1 MNLQASAET
10 GLSIELNSERTE
22 TIQRAFAG
30 LDDKERQAVNAV
42 VIEGRSL
49 RNVGSSL
56 GVSAM
61 TVQRRVKRG
70 LKQLELKLSDLQ
82 PAD

>member
-1 MNLQASAET
+1 
-10 GLSIELNSERTE
+10 
-22 TIQRAFAG
+22 
-30 LDDKERQAVNAV
+30 VNAV
-42 VIEGRSL
+42 VTEGRSL

>member
-1 MNLQASAET
+1 MML
-10 GLSIELNSERTE
+10 
-22 TIQRAFAG
+22 
-30 LDDKERQAVNAV
+30 NAV

>member
-1 MNLQASAET
+1 MMLNAE
-10 GLSIELNSERTE
+10 RRE
-22 TIQRAFAG
+22 TVQQAFAG
-30 LDDKERQAVNAV
+30 LAAKDRQPVNAV
-42 VIEGRSL
+42 VTEGRSL